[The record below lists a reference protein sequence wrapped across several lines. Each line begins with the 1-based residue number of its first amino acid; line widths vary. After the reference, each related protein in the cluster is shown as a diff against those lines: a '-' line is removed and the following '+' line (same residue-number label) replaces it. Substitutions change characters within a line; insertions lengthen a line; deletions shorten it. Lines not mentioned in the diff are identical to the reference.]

1 MSKIIRFIAI
11 LIFLC
16 ICLVFFTSCEGQNY
30 KEDLKITYEF
40 QEDFHSVLVC
50 NQSSFKSESIMV
62 ELTFIPENPEIYK
75 EKHLEKYI
83 SLEQNEKKT
92 ISLDEV
98 YQDGVYEIKEVN
110 VKIDKLLDQEEVE
123 IEDDKSFTKTFVI
136 CILMIVGTITLV
148 TIILEKRKRK

>member
-11 LIFLC
+11 LVFLC
-16 ICLVFFTSCEGQNY
+16 LCLVFFTSCEGQNY

-40 QEDFHSVLVC
+40 QEDFHSILVC
-50 NQSSFKSESIMV
+50 NQSSFKSESIRV
-62 ELTFIPENPEIYK
+62 ELTFIPKNTELYK

-98 YQDGVYEIKEVN
+98 YQDGFYEIKEVN

-123 IEDDKSFTKTFVI
+123 IEDDKNFTKTFVI
-136 CILMIVGTITLV
+136 CGLMIGGTITLV
-148 TIILEKRKRK
+148 NIILEKRKRK